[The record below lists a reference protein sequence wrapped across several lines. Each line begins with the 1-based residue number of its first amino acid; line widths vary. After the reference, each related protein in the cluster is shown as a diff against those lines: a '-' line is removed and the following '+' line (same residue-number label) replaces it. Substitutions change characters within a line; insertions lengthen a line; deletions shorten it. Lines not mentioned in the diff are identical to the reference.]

1 MGFRSIRWIRQE
13 RHALGDPI
21 YGDLAKLIEISIQG
35 KKFKVPENN
44 TCLRAFQ
51 YLSPETVSYGR
62 FCWNQECH
70 TCRVAYKMG
79 DEPNSTPRSV
89 LACKTLVAEGMEITE
104 LSEELKWVLTD
115 VLRSAQPLHP
125 RPDLDDL
132 ATPEPQDP
140 SPEGRG

>member
-1 MGFRSIRWIRQE
+1 M
-13 RHALGDPI
+13 GDPI
-21 YGDLAKLIEISIQG
+21 YSDLAELIEISIEG

-62 FCWNQECH
+62 FCWNQECQ

-104 LSEELKWVLTD
+104 LSEELRWVLAD
-115 VLRSAQPLHP
+115 VLRSSQPPHLQ
-125 RPDLDDL
+125 PDLDDL
-132 ATPEPQDP
+132 APPEPRNP
-140 SPEGRG
+140 NPEDRG

>member
-1 MGFRSIRWIRQE
+1 
-13 RHALGDPI
+13 LGDPI

-62 FCWNQECH
+62 FCWNQECQ

-79 DEPNSTPRSV
+79 HEPNSTPRSV

>member
-1 MGFRSIRWIRQE
+1 L
-13 RHALGDPI
+13 ADPI

-51 YLSPETVSYGR
+51 YLSPESVSYGR
-62 FCWNQECH
+62 FCWNQECQ

-89 LACKTLVAEGMEITE
+89 LACKTLVAEGMVITE
-104 LSEELKWVLTD
+104 LSEELTWVLLE
-115 VLRSAQPLHP
+115 VLKPSQP
-125 RPDLDDL
+125 RPPL
-132 ATPEPQDP
+132 E
-140 SPEGRG
+140 